1 MFNSIFE
8 QAEERIRELQDRTIE
23 IIEPEE
29 QEGKRMRKNKQN
41 LRDFWDTIKWTNIH
55 IMGFSGGEER
65 ERVVERP
72 FEKKQWLKIPQI
84 W

>member
-1 MFNSIFE
+1 
-8 QAEERIRELQDRTIE
+8 
-23 IIEPEE
+23 
-29 QEGKRMRKNKQN
+29 MRKNKQN

-55 IMGFSGGEER
+55 IMGFPGGEER

-72 FEKKQWLKIPQI
+72 FEKKQWLKTPHI